1 MAAVTVALVDSSEMT
16 DDKPFECTTPG
27 CGQRFANNDHLES
40 HKQKHQLSLK
50 LGNLKPADLA
60 HLADQT
66 PTPTRFLKNLE
77 EEGLFE
83 DLENPFDQEFKKA
96 AAPSDSHDSK
106 KDVAVLPKT
115 EQEETVRATSAFVC
129 QASLSNGGNKKVVV
143 IQHSSQQA
151 IAPTVL
157 QTIATSS
164 IPSVVNSETAKVVTE
179 SVTEAPR
186 ASAVSVLVRV
196 PPYMPAIIPAAIANP
211 NIPVPSALPVP
222 RALTRTTAQNTM
234 PISIPTPAIV
244 SSPVSS
250 NGKSFHL
257 SAKERLKETL
267 RQQQNNNSN
276 GMNIVSQAMTEAVEM
291 VTSEHNGLTTSPTM
305 ISHNNQQNDS
315 RRGIKRPRRSQEEL
329 DPDERRRKFL
339 ERNRAAATRC
349 REKRKIWVQQLEKKA
364 DDLSN
369 TNTQLQNEISLLR
382 TEVAQLKSLLLA
394 HKDCP
399 VTIAQQKMAAQK
411 QMNQGQV
418 HVSEANGINA
428 VAISMAEGSA
438 EDVATS
444 ALTQLSHRAALEL
457 EGYLVE

>member
-1 MAAVTVALVDSSEMT
+1 MT

-83 DLENPFDQEFKKA
+83 DLENPFDQ
-96 AAPSDSHDSK
+96 
-106 KDVAVLPKT
+106 
-115 EQEETVRATSAFVC
+115 
-129 QASLSNGGNKKVVV
+129 
-143 IQHSSQQA
+143 
-151 IAPTVL
+151 
-157 QTIATSS
+157 
-164 IPSVVNSETAKVVTE
+164 
-179 SVTEAPR
+179 
-186 ASAVSVLVRV
+186 
-196 PPYMPAIIPAAIANP
+196 
-211 NIPVPSALPVP
+211 
-222 RALTRTTAQNTM
+222 
-234 PISIPTPAIV
+234 
-244 SSPVSS
+244 
-250 NGKSFHL
+250 
-257 SAKERLKETL
+257 RLKETL

-399 VTIAQQKMAAQK
+399 VTIAQQK
-411 QMNQGQV
+411 
-418 HVSEANGINA
+418 
-428 VAISMAEGSA
+428 
-438 EDVATS
+438 
-444 ALTQLSHRAALEL
+444 
-457 EGYLVE
+457 